1 MADSV
6 KKLSDQF
13 SKLELSHES
22 IKKEA
27 AKNQVSPAEL
37 AVQFIQSNPALRSQ
51 YETQLRSIPIA
62 NQNEKEIEKLVMIVI
77 LESEDNAI
85 TEKIKEKDLAIIQK
99 ESEIRTE
106 SNQQRRQTLEK
117 EVLELEKE
125 KDELGDKG
133 GDIAM
138 ELIPLKAF

>member
-1 MADSV
+1 MADLV

-62 NQNEKEIEKLVMIVI
+62 NQNEKEIEKLVIVI

>member
-62 NQNEKEIEKLVMIVI
+62 NQNEKEIEKLVIVI

>member
-62 NQNEKEIEKLVMIVI
+62 NQNEKEIEKLVIVI

-99 ESEIRTE
+99 KSEIRTE

>member
-1 MADSV
+1 MADLV

-62 NQNEKEIEKLVMIVI
+62 NQNEKEIEKLVIVI

-99 ESEIRTE
+99 KSEIRTE